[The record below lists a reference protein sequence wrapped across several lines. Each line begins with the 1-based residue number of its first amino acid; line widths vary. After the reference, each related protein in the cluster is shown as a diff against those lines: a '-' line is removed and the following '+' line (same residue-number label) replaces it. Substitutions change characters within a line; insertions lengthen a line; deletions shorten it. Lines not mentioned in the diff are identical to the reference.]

1 MGKNDIL
8 ELLKNQIVAL
18 DNKAVTVNTTKALE
32 QGINPLDIIEHGLL
46 QGLNIIGEK
55 FENDEVFLPELMR
68 AAEAFKS
75 AMAILQPKIQELG
88 GSTKKRGI
96 IVIGTVKGDLHYI
109 GKNIVK
115 LLLETSGYEVHD
127 LGVDVDLFKFIDT
140 ATQFRADVI
149 ALSALLTTTLVG
161 QKDLIDALMSM
172 GKRDQYKVIVG
183 GSAVTKE
190 WADEIGAD
198 GYGETAYQA
207 VELVNKLI
215 E

>member
-1 MGKNDIL
+1 MGNNDIL

-18 DNKAVTVNTTKALE
+18 DKEAVTVNATKALE
-32 QGINPLDIIEHGLL
+32 EGMNPLDIIEHGLL
-46 QGLNIIGEK
+46 PGLNIIGEK

-68 AAEAFKS
+68 AAEAFQS
-75 AMAILQPKIQELG
+75 AMTILQPKIQELG
-88 GSTKKRGI
+88 GSTKKKGV

-127 LGVDVDLFKFIDT
+127 LGADVDLFKFINT

-161 QKDLIDALMSM
+161 QKDLIDALNDM
-172 GKRDQYKVIVG
+172 GKRHQYKIIVG

-207 VELVNKLI
+207 MKLVNKLV